1 MKTNKSIIGF
11 FKSKCIINEISSLV
25 QKRGISFLSSDKI
38 EDFSEKI
45 EQKSLLIIDI
55 SSKKEILKL
64 FEKGSEIS
72 DIAYKYKFTNSN
84 IIRQLKKLCFFFLIS
99 HNNS

>member
-11 FKSKCIINEISSLV
+11 FKSKCITNEISSLV

-55 SSKKEILKL
+55 SSKKEILK
-64 FEKGSEIS
+64 FE
-72 DIAYKYKFTNSN
+72 
-84 IIRQLKKLCFFFLIS
+84 
-99 HNNS
+99 